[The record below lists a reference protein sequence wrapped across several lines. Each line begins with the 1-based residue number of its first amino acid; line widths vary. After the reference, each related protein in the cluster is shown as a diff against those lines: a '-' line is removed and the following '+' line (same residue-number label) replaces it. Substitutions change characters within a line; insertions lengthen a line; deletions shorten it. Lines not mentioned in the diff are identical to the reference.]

1 MFFFS
6 SQNLVQSNKDWRGTN
21 EGCECSTELNLQ
33 CSWSGTLSMS
43 AGLQHMH
50 WCQTLTAISKLR
62 QVSLPRIRGRGW
74 SETVEVSKNGRR
86 SRIMGGRCG
95 KSANT
100 ITGHAL
106 PATSRLTEMKNK
118 LFVSRLQTKAKTK
131 FVWQTQTQRQR
142 PPAKSRL
149 DTRWR
154 TNFLFPGSRS
164 VLLWLFFEAITTLQ
178 DTGGCRRRS
187 IRRYKCFLWSS
198 CSLGLLIGV
207 SELWWFCAKS
217 NVDIITD
224 RVCCSIDFTLC
235 VAFLDVLVLFHFFF
249 PAVACHGFEFF
260 DCHCRLHV
268 SIVSP

>member
-1 MFFFS
+1 M
-6 SQNLVQSNKDWRGTN
+6 KRWRFPKT
-21 EGCECSTELNLQ
+21 EGGRASWVGDAGNPQILLQ
-33 CSWSGTLSMS
+33 VTRF
-43 AGLQHMH
+43 LQHPG
-50 WCQTLTAISKLR
+50 
-62 QVSLPRIRGRGW
+62 SL
-74 SETVEVSKNGRR
+74 
-86 SRIMGGRCG
+86 
-95 KSANT
+95 
-100 ITGHAL
+100 
-106 PATSRLTEMKNK
+106 
-118 LFVSRLQTKAKTK
+118 
-131 FVWQTQTQRQR
+131 
-142 PPAKSRL
+142 
-149 DTRWR
+149 RWR

-235 VAFLDVLVLFHFFF
+235 VAFLDALVLFHLFVLFIF

-260 DCHCRLHV
+260 DCHCWLHV